1 MAVKK
6 LDSEQFRCNHNQHSE
21 VATGPRK

>member
-6 LDSEQFRCNHNQHSE
+6 LDSEQFRCNRNQHSE